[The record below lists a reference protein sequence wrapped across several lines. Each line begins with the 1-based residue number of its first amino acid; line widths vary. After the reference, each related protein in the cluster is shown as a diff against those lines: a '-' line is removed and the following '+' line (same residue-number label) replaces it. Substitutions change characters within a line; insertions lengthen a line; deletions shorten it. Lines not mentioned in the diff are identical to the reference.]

1 MTNKGKFITF
11 EGGDGAGKS
20 THIKRL
26 TTYLEDKG
34 YEVVFIREP
43 GGTAI
48 GEKIRDILLGNVNA
62 EMCSQAELL
71 LFEASRAQ
79 ITKQVIRPA
88 LERGAIVLADR
99 FYDSSVA
106 YQGYARGLNI
116 EDIKHLNMFATDRLV
131 PDRTILMESED
142 VNSGLERATQHGA
155 DRIESAGT
163 DFHNRVWEG
172 FKQMADAEPN
182 RFKIVRL
189 QDSKDATFAQV
200 LDALVGIL

>member
-1 MTNKGKFITF
+1 MINKGKFITF

-26 TTYLEDKG
+26 TSYLEDRG

-48 GEKIRDILLGNVNA
+48 GEKIRDILLGNENA

-79 ITKQVIRPA
+79 ITKQIIKPA

-106 YQGYARGLNI
+106 YQGYARGLKI
-116 EDIKHLNMFATDRLV
+116 DDIKQLNMFATDYLV
-131 PDRTILMESED
+131 PDMTILMVSSVDES
-142 VNSGLERATQHGA
+142 LERATKDGA
-155 DRIESAGT
+155 DRIESAGVEFQKKVM
-163 DFHNRVWEG
+163 DG
-172 FKQMADAEPN
+172 FKQIAEAEPD
-182 RFKIVRL
+182 RFKLVRL
-189 QDSKDATFAQV
+189 QDSKDDTFN
-200 LDALVGIL
+200 LILEKLKELF